1 MVETLST
8 IYEVLSLISS
18 MGWREGRRER
28 EENIFSKGRI
38 TTTQDLGWRAHWGVA
53 GQTAH
58 WGVAGQRAHWGVA
71 EQRAHWGVAGQR
83 AHWGVAG
90 QRTHWGVAGNLMTGW
105 GLFIKRW
112 RYGDKELRS

>member
-1 MVETLST
+1 M
-8 IYEVLSLISS
+8 ISS

-28 EENIFSKGRI
+28 EENIFSKERI

-53 GQTAH
+53 GQ
-58 WGVAGQRAHWGVA
+58 
-71 EQRAHWGVAGQR
+71 
-83 AHWGVAG
+83 
-90 QRTHWGVAGNLMTGW
+90 RTHWGVAGNLLTGW

>member
-1 MVETLST
+1 M
-8 IYEVLSLISS
+8 ISS
-18 MGWREGRRER
+18 MEWREGRRER
-28 EENIFSKGRI
+28 EENIFSKERI

-53 GQTAH
+53 G
-58 WGVAGQRAHWGVA
+58 
-71 EQRAHWGVAGQR
+71 QRAHWGVAGQR

-112 RYGDKELRS
+112 RYGDKKLRS